1 MQLTKW
7 LRQIFSHRPSLR
19 PRESRNVTRRR
30 EQGVV
35 HEQRILE
42 CLEARILLTFGSPA
56 FTSSAS
62 HNVAENTTAVA
73 TVTATDADP
82 QSQTVSF
89 AITGGA
95 DSAQFSIT
103 SDGVLTFVVAPNF
116 EVPTDTDANNT
127 YDVQVTAT
135 DSGTPVLTTVQNL
148 TVTVSDV
155 NELPTWSSGTTSSIA
170 ENESV
175 NTVNYTAVAAD
186 PDTTSPNNNITY
198 SIKLGVDD
206 AAFVTINETT
216 GAVTLLASA
225 DFESKSSYLFTVVA
239 TDGGSPALSAEQVV
253 TVNVLNQPEG
263 TVEND
268 AFVLTY
274 SGSSVAITVA
284 TNGAASTSLGTFP
297 LDAPITLF
305 GLSGTDSVRVVG
317 TGIADTF
324 TVSSTGLTV
333 NGASLILTSIEN
345 RTLAGMAGSDVY
357 MFDADASLGLFTL
370 DEAGGGTD
378 TIDLSLTTTA
388 NIDLSLNLGTGA
400 PQVVHSNLK
409 LSLGS
414 STAFENI
421 VGGSGNDTLTGNSLA
436 NTLSGN
442 GGNDTLTGGRGD
454 DSLVGG
460 LGDDTYLF
468 ATETKEEAELDDR
481 YQAWVETL
489 TPARQEWEGT
499 LQAELGSYYLPIHKR
514 EKAAGKSNAWDFV
527 EDDPA
532 LPRILLIGDSVS
544 RAYTQTV
551 RKELAGIANVH
562 RAPSI
567 CGPTSN
573 GLNKIDLWLGDGK
586 WDVIHFNFGIHDRR
600 TPLADY
606 ATRLEQL
613 IQRMQR
619 TGAEL
624 VWASTTPIP
633 DVPGT
638 YSADSIAPR
647 NAAAANVMQEHGVA
661 IDDLFTAIT
670 PHLAEWQNPNDV
682 HFSEPGNE
690 FLGKQVAT
698 FLKSMFP
705 NQPLRFNAASVFEEI
720 AGGSV
725 NHTLAGVSGDYSLVG
740 GLEDDTEVS
749 TAEADT
755 VTEDANAGTDT
766 LSFSS
771 LTTDV
776 NVSLGTTAVQTV
788 HSNRTL
794 KLNAIDAIEN
804 IEGGL
809 GNDTLTGNSLANT
822 LAGNAGSDV
831 LSGGSGND
839 SLAGGSGDDTY
850 VFATAT
856 TAEADTVAEAT
867 SAGTDT
873 LSFSSLK
880 TNVIL
885 GLETSLVQTVHAN
898 RTLKLNAAS
907 VFEDIVGGSGNDTL
921 TGNSLTNTLTGNA
934 GNDTLT
940 GGGGNDS
947 LVGGSGDDNY
957 VFRTATTVEADTV
970 AEAANAGT
978 DRLSFSSLT
987 TDVMLSLE
995 TSIVQ
1000 TVHANR
1006 SLKLNAGSVFEDIV
1020 GGSGND
1026 TLTGNSLGNTLTS
1039 NAGNDKLTGGSGND
1053 SLVGGS
1059 GDDTYVFATA
1069 TTAEADT
1076 VTEAVTAGID
1086 TLWFSSLT
1094 TDVILSLETT
1104 AVQTVHDN
1112 RKLKLN
1118 TTDAFENIVGGS
1130 GNDSLTGNSLPNTL
1144 TGNAGNDTLTG
1155 GGGNDSL
1162 VGGSGD
1168 DNYVFRTATT
1178 VEADTVAEAA
1188 NAGTDRLSFS
1198 PLTTD
1203 VMLSLETSIVQT
1215 VHANRSLKL
1224 NAGSVFEDIV
1234 GGSGNDTLTGN
1245 LLANT
1250 LTGNVGNDTLIGVS
1264 GDDSF
1269 VGGLGDDTYVF
1280 RTATTAEADTVT
1292 EVASAGTDTLWF
1304 SSLTTDVILS
1314 LETTAVQTVHDNRTL
1329 KLNTT
1334 DAFENIVGGSGND
1347 SLTGNSLAN
1356 ILVGNAGGDTLSGG
1370 GGRDILIGGLG
1381 LDTLNG
1387 GEDEDI
1393 LIAGRTTSDAV
1404 FSKLNL
1410 LLAEWVSVN
1419 SYTTRISNLQAS
1431 VGAPAVSLKAKVN
1444 VLNDAGED
1452 DSLVGSNGT
1461 DWYFRALDD
1470 VVTGLVTGEIMDIL

>member
-7 LRQIFSHRPSLR
+7 LSQILSQNASWRLR
-19 PRESRNVTRRR
+19 KLRNVTRRR
-30 EQGVV
+30 EKGVV
-35 HEQRILE
+35 HEQGILE

-73 TVTATDADP
+73 TVTATDADL

-103 SDGVLTFVVAPNF
+103 SGGVLTFVAAPNF
-116 EVPTDTDANNT
+116 EIPTDTDANNT
-127 YDVQVTAT
+127 YDVEVTAS
-135 DSGTPVLTTVQNL
+135 DSGTPVLTTVQNV

-155 NELPTWSSGTTSSIA
+155 NELLTLISGSTGSIA
-170 ENESV
+170 ENEAVSSV
-175 NTVNYTAVAAD
+175 TYTAVAVD

-198 SIKLGVDD
+198 NIKPGVDD

-216 GAVTLLASA
+216 GAVTLLAPA
-225 DFESKSSYLFTVVA
+225 DFESKSSYLFTVMA

-274 SGSSVAITVA
+274 SSTSVAITVA
-284 TNGAASTSLGTFP
+284 TNGAATTSLGTFP
-297 LDAPITLF
+297 LDAPLTLF
-305 GLSGTDSVRVVG
+305 GLGGTDSVRVVG
-317 TGIADTF
+317 TGIADTL
-324 TVSSTGLTV
+324 TVSNTSLTV

-345 RTLAGMAGSDVY
+345 RTLAGMAGSDIY
-357 MFDADASLGLFTL
+357 QFDADASLGLFRL
-370 DEAGGGTD
+370 DEAGGSIEGEAGGGTD

-388 NIDLSLNLGTGA
+388 NINLSLNLGTGA
-400 PQVVHSNLK
+400 AQVVHANLS
-409 LSLGS
+409 LNLGS
-414 STAFENI
+414 STTFENI
-421 VGGSGNDTLTGNSLA
+421 VGGSGNDTLTGNFLA
-436 NTLSGN
+436 NTLTG
-442 GGNDTLTGGRGD
+442 GAGNDTLTGGSGD

-460 LGDDTYLF
+460 LGDDTYVF
-468 ATETKEEAELDDR
+468 ATANAAEAELEKK
-481 YQAWVETL
+481 YQAWVATL
-489 TPARQEWEGT
+489 TPAQQAWEGT
-499 LQAELGSYYLPIHKR
+499 LQAELGSFYLPIHKR
-514 EKAAGKSNAWDFV
+514 EKVAGESNAWDFV

-532 LPRILLIGDSVS
+532 LPRVLLIGDSVS
-544 RAYTQTV
+544 RAYTQAV
-551 RKELAGIANVH
+551 REELTGIANVH
-562 RAPSI
+562 RAPAN
-567 CGPTSN
+567 CGPTSY
-573 GLNKIDLWLGDGK
+573 GVEKIDTWLGDGT
-586 WDVIHFNFGIHDRR
+586 WDVIHFNFGIHDRE

-606 ATRLEQL
+606 VTRLEQL
-613 IQRMQR
+613 VERMQQ
-619 TGAEL
+619 TGSQL

-638 YSADSIAPR
+638 YSAESIVQR
-647 NAAAANVMQEHGVA
+647 NTAAANLMQEHGVA

-698 FLKSMFP
+698 FLKSMIP
-705 NQPLRFNAASVFEEI
+705 NQALKLNATSVSEEI
-720 AGGSV
+720 PGGSG
-725 NHTLAGVSGDYSLVG
+725 NETLTGVSGGDSLVR
-740 GLEDDTEVS
+740 GLRVDTDASMV
-749 TAEADT
+749 EADT
-755 VTEDANAGTDT
+755 VTEAANEGTDS

-776 NVSLGTTAVQTV
+776 IVSLGTTAVQTV

-809 GNDTLTGNSLANT
+809 GNDTVTGNSLANT
-822 LAGNAGSDV
+822 LTGNAGSDV
-831 LSGGSGND
+831 LSGGSGD
-839 SLAGGSGDDTY
+839 
-850 VFATAT
+850 
-856 TAEADTVAEAT
+856 
-867 SAGTDT
+867 
-873 LSFSSLK
+873 
-880 TNVIL
+880 
-885 GLETSLVQTVHAN
+885 
-898 RTLKLNAAS
+898 
-907 VFEDIVGGSGNDTL
+907 
-921 TGNSLTNTLTGNA
+921 
-934 GNDTLT
+934 
-940 GGGGNDS
+940 DS
-947 LVGGSGDDNY
+947 LVGGLGDDTY
-957 VFRTATTVEADTV
+957 VFRTATTAEADTV

-1006 SLKLNAGSVFEDIV
+1006 SLKLNAGSVFEEIV

-1026 TLTGNSLGNTLTS
+1026 TLTGNLLANTLTG
-1039 NAGNDKLTGGSGND
+1039 NAGNDTLAGGSGND

-1059 GDDTYVFATA
+1059 GDD
-1069 TTAEADT
+1069 
-1076 VTEAVTAGID
+1076 
-1086 TLWFSSLT
+1086 
-1094 TDVILSLETT
+1094 
-1104 AVQTVHDN
+1104 
-1112 RKLKLN
+1112 
-1118 TTDAFENIVGGS
+1118 
-1130 GNDSLTGNSLPNTL
+1130 
-1144 TGNAGNDTLTG
+1144 
-1155 GGGNDSL
+1155 
-1162 VGGSGD
+1162 
-1168 DNYVFRTATT
+1168 NYEFRTTTT

-1188 NAGTDRLSFS
+1188 NAGSDRLSFS
-1198 PLTTD
+1198 SLTTD

-1224 NAGSVFEDIV
+1224 NAGSVFEEIV

-1250 LTGNVGNDTLIGVS
+1250 LTGNAGNDTLIGVS
-1264 GDDSF
+1264 GDDSL
-1269 VGGLGDDTYVF
+1269 VGGLGDDNYVF
-1280 RTATTAEADTVT
+1280 RTTTTVEADTVA
-1292 EVASAGTDTLWF
+1292 EAANAGTDTLWF

-1314 LETTAVQTVHDNRTL
+1314 LETTAVQTVHANRTL

-1347 SLTGNSLAN
+1347 SLTGNLLAN

-1370 GGRDILIGGLG
+1370 GGRDILIGGPG

-1419 SYTTRISNLQAS
+1419 SYTTRISNLRSS

-1452 DSLVGSNGT
+1452 DSLVGGNGT